1 MVHCKNFFVGDVIVV
16 INTCLMAFFKD
27 NLGEPAPER

>member
-1 MVHCKNFFVGDVIVV
+1 MYGQHNYYIH
-16 INTCLMAFFKD
+16 LMAFFKD